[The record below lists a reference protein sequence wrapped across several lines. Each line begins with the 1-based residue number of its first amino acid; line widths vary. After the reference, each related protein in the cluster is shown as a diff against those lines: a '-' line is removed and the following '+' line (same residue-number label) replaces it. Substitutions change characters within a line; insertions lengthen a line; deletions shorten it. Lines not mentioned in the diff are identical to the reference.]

1 MNTSLKKALRW
12 LLVVPAVL
20 VVAIIGFVIWGL
32 TPLGPEPDALAAL
45 QSDSLVKVELADE
58 GWVFTPAS
66 GEATRG
72 LVFYPGGRV
81 DVRSYAPYARA
92 VAEQGFV
99 VVMSPMPLSLA
110 VLDAN
115 AADRAIERHPEVT
128 GWALSGHSLG
138 GAMIAQY
145 AAENLDAIDGLVLL
159 ASYPPNTANLAQSGL
174 TVASLVGT
182 QDSVIDRENLR
193 SARPLLPSD
202 TSYLDIAGGNHAQ
215 FGDYGEQPGDTANPD
230 MSAAEQRAIAVDETV
245 RVLRD
250 GRGR

>member
-1 MNTSLKKALRW
+1 VNTSLKKSLRW

-20 VVAIIGFVIWGL
+20 VVAVIGFVIWGL

-45 QSDSLVKVELADE
+45 QSDSMVTVELTDE

-66 GEATRG
+66 SEATRG

-115 AADRAIERHPEVT
+115 AADRAIERHPEIT
-128 GWALSGHSLG
+128 SWALSGHSLG

-145 AAENLDAIDGLVLL
+145 AAENLDTVDGLVLL
-159 ASYPPNTANLAQSGL
+159 AAYPPDTANLAQSGL
-174 TVASLVGT
+174 TVTSLVGT
-182 QDSVIDRENLR
+182 QDTVIDRATLLA
-193 SARPLLPSD
+193 ARPRLPSE
-202 TSYLDIAGGNHAQ
+202 TSHLDITGGNHAQ
-215 FGDYGEQPGDTANPD
+215 FGDYGDQPGDTAEPD
-230 MSAAEQRAIAVDETV
+230 MSAAEQQAIAVNETV
-245 RVLRD
+245 RILKN
-250 GRGR
+250 GR